1 MRFRRLMFGLI
12 PPKFTTAEEEKDYVT
27 KFKRLLEYL
36 NKLRE
41 TDDANLGV
49 NINLGSETNT
59 NLHDTRNVTGVDS
72 MKRSAIQLRKG
83 KRDPFEWIEIASD
96 SEFSTTK
103 TYRIVY
109 NWLAASSGKV
119 DTQVQLLHRR
129 CTQYG
134 LTLIFFPQTSV
145 SRDLLL
151 NPVRAL
157 YCPYT
162 CAFRLP
168 ANVCFEVVV

>member
-12 PPKFTTAEEEKDYVT
+12 PPKLYTPEDEQDYIA

-41 TDDANLGV
+41 VGAANADV
-49 NINLGSETNT
+49 KISSSTESNSNLY
-59 NLHDTRNVTGVDS
+59 DTRSVTGIDS
-72 MKRSAIQLRKG
+72 MKRSAVQLRKG
-83 KRDPFEWIEIASD
+83 KRDPFEWIELASD
-96 SEFSTTK
+96 AELLTTK
-103 TYRIVY
+103 SYRIVY

-119 DTQVQLLHRR
+119 DTQVQLLQRR
-129 CTQYG
+129 CSQYG

-151 NPVRAL
+151 NPVSQ
-157 YCPYT
+157 YC
-162 CAFRLP
+162 F
-168 ANVCFEVVV
+168 